1 MRIQSVQ
8 LVCSAATAADLPGGA
23 EPEVAVSGRSNVGK
37 SSLLNSLFR
46 RKDLA
51 RVSRTPG
58 KTQLLHFYR
67 VDERFHLV
75 DLPGYGHA
83 AVPQAVLRRWR
94 GTMQAYLQER
104 RQLVGVIQLLDCR
117 HEPSAQDREMIAW
130 LLEARLH
137 FCLVPTKIDKLG
149 RGERRG
155 ALLRLLAALELPGD
169 LPLVPYSSRTG
180 EGREELL
187 GWLGMALSL
196 PPAGL
201 SAPPVGMG
209 PVDASLQR
217 GTPGH
222 AGAMDGSAAS
232 FPGPPRRRGRH

>member
-1 MRIQSVQ
+1 
-8 LVCSAATAADLPGGA
+8 
-23 EPEVAVSGRSNVGK
+23 
-37 SSLLNSLFR
+37 
-46 RKDLA
+46 
-51 RVSRTPG
+51 
-58 KTQLLHFYR
+58 
-67 VDERFHLV
+67 
-75 DLPGYGHA
+75 
-83 AVPQAVLRRWR
+83 
-94 GTMQAYLQER
+94 
-104 RQLVGVIQLLDCR
+104 
-117 HEPSAQDREMIAW
+117 MIAW

-180 EGREELL
+180 QGREELL